1 MLWIKGRNF
10 AFFSAF
16 ERFLSED
23 IAETWQVSKGNSW
36 KGFSAVTH
44 LIDERIHVTWEHEQ
58 SIPSKPVAADSG
70 RAYIIKARGARRRA
84 LMGILTDLFGA
95 QHLTKN
101 YFKNQ
106 SKNSNYCSIA
116 VLLFSWKNG
125 STAFVMSVLFLISG
139 TRFRSQCYPGLLPS
153 CIRSSNATSTD

>member
-44 LIDERIHVTWEHEQ
+44 LIDERIHVT
-58 SIPSKPVAADSG
+58 
-70 RAYIIKARGARRRA
+70 
-84 LMGILTDLFGA
+84 
-95 QHLTKN
+95 
-101 YFKNQ
+101 
-106 SKNSNYCSIA
+106 
-116 VLLFSWKNG
+116 
-125 STAFVMSVLFLISG
+125 
-139 TRFRSQCYPGLLPS
+139 
-153 CIRSSNATSTD
+153 